1 MLSRRSV
8 IIKNSAV
15 HRELLKRKDAP
26 QALLECYREL
36 DIKDTPYADIMFF
49 EAFSFGMHTFRLK
62 CMQYGAYV
70 LRVDEYY
77 EDIHTGYGQMI
88 IIVEGN

>member
-1 MLSRRSV
+1 MFRQETQLNLTNLMLSRRSV

-49 EAFSFGMHTFRLK
+49 EAFLASDYVIPILK
-62 CMQYGAYV
+62 NKSLELGTK
-70 LRVDEYY
+70 R
-77 EDIHTGYGQMI
+77 
-88 IIVEGN
+88 GNAQVHE